1 METKYKTAHSTIS
14 WARGCSRQE
23 ARRLCSEVQDLQEEE
38 SSHSE
43 IADAILWLQCRGGP
57 YTVNEIARKAEEMP
71 FQEGEKR
78 VETIAE
84 DPDVLRF
91 EGTLAH
97 QEFLDWIDRHA
108 HNGFVLNVRGEGRN
122 LILHTA
128 RCPALRPDPKEG
140 NKMTARP
147 KLCATDLSA
156 LRRKGTNFSN
166 RIEHCP
172 QCDI

>member
-1 METKYKTAHSTIS
+1 MPTKYKTAHSTIS

-23 ARRLCSEVQDLQEEE
+23 AQELCSTVQDLQDEK

-43 IADAILWLQCRGGP
+43 IAEAILWLENRGGP
-57 YTVNEIARKAEEMP
+57 YTDLEIARKAEQMP
-71 FQEGEKR
+71 LRGGKKR

-84 DPDVLRF
+84 DPKVLRI
-91 EGTLAH
+91 EGILAH
-97 QEFLDWIDRHA
+97 QEFLDWIDRYA

-128 RCPALRPDPKEG
+128 RCPALRPDPRRG
-140 NKMTARP
+140 NKMTTHP
-147 KLCATDLSA
+147 KLCSTNLKA
-156 LRRKGTNFSN
+156 LRKEGTNFSN
-166 RIEHCP
+166 KIEHCP